1 MPIDTTTFGTKL
13 NGALSSADTRLHLV
27 DETEVRAELAA
38 GNVVFLQIFT
48 AARSEIVVVYET
60 DEGDLVMGRGKDGT
74 DAQPWPCDACVCAI
88 RVVEG
93 PICEC
98 EEEGEDAEQ
107 TCDGPLTFKGE
118 GCISVTREGNEVTIR
133 LMSPGVAA
141 GNYNGLVINE
151 CGLISSIAP
160 GWPNAIN
167 YNPCPC
173 G

>member
-1 MPIDTTTFGTKL
+1 MPIDISTFGTKL
-13 NGALSSADTRLHLV
+13 NGALTSADTRLHLV
-27 DETEVRAELAA
+27 DETDVRAELAD
-38 GNVVFLQIFT
+38 GKVVFLQIYT

-74 DAQPWPCDACVCAI
+74 TAQPWPCDACVCAI
-88 RVVEG
+88 RVVDG

-98 EEEGEDAEQ
+98 EEDEAASQ
-107 TCDGPLTFKGE
+107 TCDGPLTFKTE
-118 GCISVTREGNEVTIR
+118 GCLSVAREGNEVTIS
-133 LMSPGVAA
+133 LKKTGVVA